1 MNTAIAAAMEL
12 VNGINKFLELGRK
25 DEKTMGV
32 LRGAID
38 HLIVLVSPFCPHIT
52 QELWKALGHEE
63 LLIDC
68 PWPSYDEAYTKEE
81 TVTLAIQING
91 KRRDTVE
98 VERDLEEGALKE
110 LILSLEK
117 VRRHLP
123 GQEIRKVIVV
133 PNRLVNI
140 VA

>member
-1 MNTAIAAAMEL
+1 M
-12 VNGINKFLELGRK
+12 
-25 DEKTMGV
+25 
-32 LRGAID
+32 
-38 HLIVLVSPFCPHIT
+38 
-52 QELWKALGHEE
+52 
-63 LLIDC
+63 
-68 PWPSYDEAYTKEE
+68 
-81 TVTLAIQING
+81 
-91 KRRDTVE
+91 
-98 VERDLEEGALKE
+98 ERDLEEGALKE